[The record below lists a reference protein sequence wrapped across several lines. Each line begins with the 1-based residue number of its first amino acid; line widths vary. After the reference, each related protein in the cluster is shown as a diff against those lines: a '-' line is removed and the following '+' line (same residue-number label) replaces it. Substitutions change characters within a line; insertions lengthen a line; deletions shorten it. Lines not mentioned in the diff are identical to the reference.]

1 MKTDAWEGLR
11 QALVAQKEKRPTGA
25 NWKTKHEI
33 AKKLDMSAEGALSFI
48 RRNRSHFEMF
58 NGLVATPSGLR
69 LQTWWRPVEVSHN
82 QSNRLKTQGNTIK

>member
-69 LQTWWRPVEVSHN
+69 LQTWWRPKQDTQTN
-82 QSNRLKTQGNTIK
+82 PKPRKTQGNTI